1 MDINL
6 LKERFE
12 KIITKIKKIDKDYV
26 IIGVIVIA
34 VFIFMIINLGKIKEF
49 ENKDNDKII
58 NVESSINTGDDKSE
72 ENKEQKDDNSKEQ
85 IVNGG
90 GIFVHIDG
98 YINNPGVYEIKEN
111 DRIKTLID
119 KAGGFK
125 EGYSIKNINLA
136 AKLSDGDKIYIP
148 SVSEEKNSENNNN
161 ININSSGKGQNVK
174 SDRNNVSIMKN
185 NSKININTAN
195 ISELK
200 QITGIGESTAN
211 KIIDYR
217 ENVGKFKKIEDIKE
231 VKGIGDAK
239 YESLEY
245 KKRPTMAVFI
255 VLFKKP
261 VLNRWAKPQCL
272 WDKIIRSYTRHTES
286 NSPFQYM

>member
-1 MDINL
+1 MDINI
-6 LKERFE
+6 LKEKFK

-34 VFIFMIINLGKIKEF
+34 VIIFMIINLGKIREF

-148 SVSEEKNSENNNN
+148 SVSEEKVSENNNN

-174 SDRNNVSIMKN
+174 TDRNNVSIMKN

-195 ISELK
+195 KEKLA
-200 QITGIGESTAN
+200 TLPGIKA
-211 KIIDYR
+211 D
-217 ENVGKFKKIEDIKE
+217 
-231 VKGIGDAK
+231 
-239 YESLEY
+239 
-245 KKRPTMAVFI
+245 
-255 VLFKKP
+255 
-261 VLNRWAKPQCL
+261 NRNRRIYSK
-272 WDKIIRSYTRHTES
+272 
-286 NSPFQYM
+286 

>member
-1 MDINL
+1 MDINI

-34 VFIFMIINLGKIKEF
+34 VIIFMIINLGKIKEF
-49 ENKDNDKII
+49 ENKENDKMT
-58 NVESSINTGDDKSE
+58 NVESSINTDNYKSE

-148 SVSEEKNSENNNN
+148 SVSEEKVSENNNNN

-174 SDRNNVSIMKN
+174 NDRNNVSVMKN

-239 YESLEY
+239 YESL
-245 KKRPTMAVFI
+245 K
-255 VLFKKP
+255 
-261 VLNRWAKPQCL
+261 N
-272 WDKIIRSYTRHTES
+272 KITI
-286 NSPFQYM
+286 

>member
-1 MDINL
+1 MDINI
-6 LKERFE
+6 LKEKFK

-34 VFIFMIINLGKIKEF
+34 VIIFMIINLGKIKEF
-49 ENKDNDKII
+49 ENKDNDKMT
-58 NVESSINTGDDKSE
+58 NVESSINTDNDKSE

-148 SVSEEKNSENNNN
+148 SVSEEKVIENNNN
-161 ININSSGKGQNVK
+161 INTNLSGKGQNVK

-195 ISELK
+195 MSELK

-239 YESLEY
+239 YESL
-245 KKRPTMAVFI
+245 K
-255 VLFKKP
+255 
-261 VLNRWAKPQCL
+261 N
-272 WDKIIRSYTRHTES
+272 KITI
-286 NSPFQYM
+286 

>member
-1 MDINL
+1 MDINI
-6 LKERFE
+6 LKEKFK

-34 VFIFMIINLGKIKEF
+34 VIIFMIINLGKIREF
-49 ENKDNDKII
+49 ENKDNDKIT
-58 NVESSINTGDDKSE
+58 NVESSINTDDDKSE

-161 ININSSGKGQNVK
+161 INTNLSGKGQNVK
-174 SDRNNVSIMKN
+174 TDRNNVSIMKN

-200 QITGIGESTAN
+200 QITGFGEGAAN
-211 KIIDYR
+211 KIVDYR

-239 YESLEY
+239 YESL
-245 KKRPTMAVFI
+245 K
-255 VLFKKP
+255 
-261 VLNRWAKPQCL
+261 N
-272 WDKIIRSYTRHTES
+272 KITI
-286 NSPFQYM
+286 

>member
-1 MDINL
+1 MEINI
-6 LKERFE
+6 LKEKIE

-34 VFIFMIINLGKIKEF
+34 IIIFMIINLGKINEF
-49 ENKDNDKII
+49 ENKDNDKMT
-58 NVESSINTGDDKSE
+58 NVESSINTDNDKSE

-98 YINNPGVYEIKEN
+98 YINNLGVYEIKEN

-148 SVSEEKNSENNNN
+148 SVSEEKVSENNNN
-161 ININSSGKGQNVK
+161 NINSSGKGQNVK
-174 SDRNNVSIMKN
+174 TDRNNVSVMKN

-239 YESLEY
+239 YESL
-245 KKRPTMAVFI
+245 K
-255 VLFKKP
+255 
-261 VLNRWAKPQCL
+261 N
-272 WDKIIRSYTRHTES
+272 KIII
-286 NSPFQYM
+286 

>member
-1 MDINL
+1 MDINI
-6 LKERFE
+6 LKEKFE

-34 VFIFMIINLGKIKEF
+34 VIIFMIINLGKIKEF
-49 ENKDNDKII
+49 ENKDNDKMT
-58 NVESSINTGDDKSE
+58 NVESSINTDNDKSE

-148 SVSEEKNSENNNN
+148 SVSEEKVSENNNN
-161 ININSSGKGQNVK
+161 NNINSSGKGQNVK
-174 SDRNNVSIMKN
+174 TDRNNVSVMKN

-239 YESLEY
+239 YESL
-245 KKRPTMAVFI
+245 K
-255 VLFKKP
+255 
-261 VLNRWAKPQCL
+261 N
-272 WDKIIRSYTRHTES
+272 KITI
-286 NSPFQYM
+286 

>member
-12 KIITKIKKIDKDYV
+12 KIITKIKKIDKDYL

-34 VFIFMIINLGKIKEF
+34 VIIFMIINLGKIKEF
-49 ENKDNDKII
+49 ENKDNDKMT
-58 NVESSINTGDDKSE
+58 NVESSINTDDDKSE

-90 GIFVHIDG
+90 GIFIHIDG

-119 KAGGFK
+119 KVGGFK

-148 SVSEEKNSENNNN
+148 SVSEEKNIENNN
-161 ININSSGKGQNVK
+161 INTNSNSSGKGQNVK
-174 SDRNNVSIMKN
+174 TDRNNVSIMKN

-195 ISELK
+195 MSELK

-239 YESLEY
+239 YESL
-245 KKRPTMAVFI
+245 K
-255 VLFKKP
+255 
-261 VLNRWAKPQCL
+261 N
-272 WDKIIRSYTRHTES
+272 KITI
-286 NSPFQYM
+286 

>member
-12 KIITKIKKIDKDYV
+12 KIITKIKKIDKDYL

-34 VFIFMIINLGKIKEF
+34 VIIFMIINLGKIKEF
-49 ENKDNDKII
+49 ENKDNDKIT
-58 NVESSINTGDDKSE
+58 NVESSINTDNDKSE

-98 YINNPGVYEIKEN
+98 HINNPGVYEIKEN

-161 ININSSGKGQNVK
+161 NNININSSGKGQNIK
-174 SDRNNVSIMKN
+174 TDRNNVSIMKN

-239 YESLEY
+239 YESL
-245 KKRPTMAVFI
+245 K
-255 VLFKKP
+255 
-261 VLNRWAKPQCL
+261 N
-272 WDKIIRSYTRHTES
+272 KITI
-286 NSPFQYM
+286 

>member
-1 MDINL
+1 MEINI
-6 LKERFE
+6 LKGKFE

-34 VFIFMIINLGKIKEF
+34 VIIFMIINLGKIKEF
-49 ENKDNDKII
+49 ENKDNDKMTNI
-58 NVESSINTGDDKSE
+58 ESSINTDNDKSE

-98 YINNPGVYEIKEN
+98 HINNPGVYEIKEN

-174 SDRNNVSIMKN
+174 ADRNNVSIMKN

-239 YESLEY
+239 YESL
-245 KKRPTMAVFI
+245 K
-255 VLFKKP
+255 
-261 VLNRWAKPQCL
+261 N
-272 WDKIIRSYTRHTES
+272 KITI
-286 NSPFQYM
+286 

>member
-49 ENKDNDKII
+49 ENKDNDKIT
-58 NVESSINTGDDKSE
+58 NVESSINIDNDKNE
-72 ENKEQKDDNSKEQ
+72 ENKEQKDDNRKEQ

-111 DRIKTLID
+111 DRTKTLID

-174 SDRNNVSIMKN
+174 TDRNNVSIMKN

-239 YESLEY
+239 YESL
-245 KKRPTMAVFI
+245 K
-255 VLFKKP
+255 
-261 VLNRWAKPQCL
+261 N
-272 WDKIIRSYTRHTES
+272 KITI
-286 NSPFQYM
+286 

>member
-1 MDINL
+1 MDINI
-6 LKERFE
+6 LKEKLK

-34 VFIFMIINLGKIKEF
+34 VIIFMIINLGKIKEF
-49 ENKDNDKII
+49 ENKDNDKIT
-58 NVESSINTGDDKSE
+58 NVESSINTENDKNE

-161 ININSSGKGQNVK
+161 NNININSSGKGQNVK
-174 SDRNNVSIMKN
+174 TDRNNVSIMKN

-239 YESLEY
+239 YESL
-245 KKRPTMAVFI
+245 K
-255 VLFKKP
+255 
-261 VLNRWAKPQCL
+261 N
-272 WDKIIRSYTRHTES
+272 KITI
-286 NSPFQYM
+286 

>member
-1 MDINL
+1 MNIDII
-6 LKERFE
+6 KDKF
-12 KIITKIKKIDKDYV
+12 KIIISKIKKLDKDYIIIGIIIISV
-26 IIGVIVIA
+26 II
-34 VFIFMIINLGKIKEF
+34 FMVLNIGKVKEF
-49 ENKDNDKII
+49 EEKETTGNIEKNITVSEENKDNKEKEGNEEDKKENI
-58 NVESSINTGDDKSE
+58 SSET
-72 ENKEQKDDNSKEQ
+72 
-85 IVNGG
+85 

-174 SDRNNVSIMKN
+174 ADRNNVSIMKN

-239 YESLEY
+239 YESL
-245 KKRPTMAVFI
+245 K
-255 VLFKKP
+255 
-261 VLNRWAKPQCL
+261 N
-272 WDKIIRSYTRHTES
+272 KITI
-286 NSPFQYM
+286 

>member
-1 MDINL
+1 MEINI
-6 LKERFE
+6 LKEKIE

-34 VFIFMIINLGKIKEF
+34 VIIFMIINLGKIKEF
-49 ENKDNDKII
+49 ENKDNDKMT
-58 NVESSINTGDDKSE
+58 NVESSINTENDKNE

-119 KAGGFK
+119 KAGGFR

-195 ISELK
+195 MSELK

-239 YESLEY
+239 YESL
-245 KKRPTMAVFI
+245 K
-255 VLFKKP
+255 
-261 VLNRWAKPQCL
+261 N
-272 WDKIIRSYTRHTES
+272 KITI
-286 NSPFQYM
+286 

>member
-1 MDINL
+1 MDINT
-6 LKERFE
+6 LKEKFK
-12 KIITKIKKIDKDYV
+12 KIINKIKKIDKDYL
-26 IIGVIVIA
+26 IIGIIVIA
-34 VFIFMIINLGKIKEF
+34 VIIFMIINLGKIKEF
-49 ENKDNDKII
+49 ENKDNDKMT
-58 NVESSINTGDDKSE
+58 NVESSINTDDDKSE

-148 SVSEEKNSENNNN
+148 SVLEEKNSENNNN
-161 ININSSGKGQNVK
+161 INTNSSGKGQNVK
-174 SDRNNVSIMKN
+174 TDRNNVSVIKNN

-195 ISELK
+195 MSELK

-239 YESLEY
+239 YESL
-245 KKRPTMAVFI
+245 K
-255 VLFKKP
+255 
-261 VLNRWAKPQCL
+261 N
-272 WDKIIRSYTRHTES
+272 KITI
-286 NSPFQYM
+286 

>member
-1 MDINL
+1 MEINI
-6 LKERFE
+6 LKEKIE

-34 VFIFMIINLGKIKEF
+34 VIIFMIINLGKIKEF
-49 ENKDNDKII
+49 ENKDNDKMT
-58 NVESSINTGDDKSE
+58 NVESSINTDNDKSE

-148 SVSEEKNSENNNN
+148 SVSEEKVSEDNNNN
-161 ININSSGKGQNVK
+161 NTNSSGKGQNVK
-174 SDRNNVSIMKN
+174 NDRNNVSVMKN

-239 YESLEY
+239 YESL
-245 KKRPTMAVFI
+245 K
-255 VLFKKP
+255 
-261 VLNRWAKPQCL
+261 N
-272 WDKIIRSYTRHTES
+272 KITI
-286 NSPFQYM
+286 

>member
-58 NVESSINTGDDKSE
+58 NVESSINTDNDKNE

-148 SVSEEKNSENNNN
+148 NVSEEKNSENNNN

-174 SDRNNVSIMKN
+174 ADRNNVSIMKN

-239 YESLEY
+239 YESL
-245 KKRPTMAVFI
+245 K
-255 VLFKKP
+255 
-261 VLNRWAKPQCL
+261 N
-272 WDKIIRSYTRHTES
+272 KITI
-286 NSPFQYM
+286 

>member
-1 MDINL
+1 MEINI
-6 LKERFE
+6 LKEKIE

-34 VFIFMIINLGKIKEF
+34 VIIFMIINLGKIKEF
-49 ENKDNDKII
+49 ENKDNDKMT
-58 NVESSINTGDDKSE
+58 NVESSINTDNDKSE

-90 GIFVHIDG
+90 GIFVYIDG

-148 SVSEEKNSENNNN
+148 SVSEEKVSENNNN

-174 SDRNNVSIMKN
+174 NDRNNVSVMKN

-239 YESLEY
+239 YESL
-245 KKRPTMAVFI
+245 K
-255 VLFKKP
+255 
-261 VLNRWAKPQCL
+261 N
-272 WDKIIRSYTRHTES
+272 KITI
-286 NSPFQYM
+286 

>member
-1 MDINL
+1 MEINI
-6 LKERFE
+6 LKEKIE

-34 VFIFMIINLGKIKEF
+34 VIIFMIINLGKIKEF
-49 ENKDNDKII
+49 ENKDNDKMT
-58 NVESSINTGDDKSE
+58 NVESSINTENDKNE
-72 ENKEQKDDNSKEQ
+72 ENKEQKDDNNSKEQ

-119 KAGGFK
+119 KAGGFR

-174 SDRNNVSIMKN
+174 TDRNNVSVMKN

-239 YESLEY
+239 YESL
-245 KKRPTMAVFI
+245 K
-255 VLFKKP
+255 
-261 VLNRWAKPQCL
+261 N
-272 WDKIIRSYTRHTES
+272 KITI
-286 NSPFQYM
+286 

>member
-1 MDINL
+1 MEINI
-6 LKERFE
+6 LKEKIE

-34 VFIFMIINLGKIKEF
+34 VIIFMIINLGKIKEF
-49 ENKDNDKII
+49 ENKDNDKMT
-58 NVESSINTGDDKSE
+58 NVESSINTDNDKSE

-148 SVSEEKNSENNNN
+148 SVLEEKNSENNNN
-161 ININSSGKGQNVK
+161 INTNSSGKGQNVK
-174 SDRNNVSIMKN
+174 TDRNNVSVIKNN

-195 ISELK
+195 MSELK

-217 ENVGKFKKIEDIKE
+217 ENVGKFKNIEDIKE

-239 YESLEY
+239 YESL
-245 KKRPTMAVFI
+245 K
-255 VLFKKP
+255 
-261 VLNRWAKPQCL
+261 N
-272 WDKIIRSYTRHTES
+272 KITI
-286 NSPFQYM
+286 

>member
-1 MDINL
+1 MEINI
-6 LKERFE
+6 LKGKFE

-34 VFIFMIINLGKIKEF
+34 VIIFMIINLGKIKEF
-49 ENKDNDKII
+49 ENKDNDKMT
-58 NVESSINTGDDKSE
+58 NVESSINTDNDKSE

-148 SVSEEKNSENNNN
+148 SVSEEKASENNNN
-161 ININSSGKGQNVK
+161 NINMNSSGKGQNIK
-174 SDRNNVSIMKN
+174 TDRNNVSVMKN

-239 YESLEY
+239 YESL
-245 KKRPTMAVFI
+245 K
-255 VLFKKP
+255 
-261 VLNRWAKPQCL
+261 N
-272 WDKIIRSYTRHTES
+272 KITI
-286 NSPFQYM
+286 

>member
-1 MDINL
+1 MDINT
-6 LKERFE
+6 LKEKFK

-34 VFIFMIINLGKIKEF
+34 VIIFMIINLGKIKEF
-49 ENKDNDKII
+49 ENKDNDKMT
-58 NVESSINTGDDKSE
+58 NVESSINIDNDKSE

-119 KAGGFK
+119 KAGGFR

-174 SDRNNVSIMKN
+174 TDRNNVSVMKN

-217 ENVGKFKKIEDIKE
+217 ENVRKFKKIEDIKE

-239 YESLEY
+239 YESL
-245 KKRPTMAVFI
+245 K
-255 VLFKKP
+255 
-261 VLNRWAKPQCL
+261 N
-272 WDKIIRSYTRHTES
+272 KITI
-286 NSPFQYM
+286 

>member
-1 MDINL
+1 MEINI
-6 LKERFE
+6 LKEKIE

-34 VFIFMIINLGKIKEF
+34 VIIFMIINLGKIKEF
-49 ENKDNDKII
+49 ENKDNDKMT
-58 NVESSINTGDDKSE
+58 NVESSINTDNDKSE

-90 GIFVHIDG
+90 GIFVYIDG

-148 SVSEEKNSENNNN
+148 SVSEEKASENNNN
-161 ININSSGKGQNVK
+161 NINMNSSGKGQNIK
-174 SDRNNVSIMKN
+174 TDRNNVSVMKN

-239 YESLEY
+239 YESL
-245 KKRPTMAVFI
+245 K
-255 VLFKKP
+255 
-261 VLNRWAKPQCL
+261 N
-272 WDKIIRSYTRHTES
+272 KITI
-286 NSPFQYM
+286 

>member
-1 MDINL
+1 MDINI
-6 LKERFE
+6 LKEKFK

-26 IIGVIVIA
+26 IIGIIVIA
-34 VFIFMIINLGKIKEF
+34 VIIFMIINLGKIREF
-49 ENKDNDKII
+49 ENKDNDKIT
-58 NVESSINTGDDKSE
+58 NVESSINTDDDKSE

-148 SVSEEKNSENNNN
+148 SVSEEKVSENNNN

-174 SDRNNVSIMKN
+174 TDRNNVSVIKN

-231 VKGIGDAK
+231 VKGIGDTK
-239 YESLEY
+239 YESL
-245 KKRPTMAVFI
+245 K
-255 VLFKKP
+255 
-261 VLNRWAKPQCL
+261 N
-272 WDKIIRSYTRHTES
+272 KITI
-286 NSPFQYM
+286 

>member
-1 MDINL
+1 MDINI
-6 LKERFE
+6 LKEKFK

-26 IIGVIVIA
+26 IIVVIVIA
-34 VFIFMIINLGKIKEF
+34 VIIFMIINLGKIKEF
-49 ENKDNDKII
+49 ENKDNDKIT
-58 NVESSINTGDDKSE
+58 NVESSINTDDDKNE

-148 SVSEEKNSENNNN
+148 SVSEEKNSENNN
-161 ININSSGKGQNVK
+161 INTNSNSSGKGQNVK
-174 SDRNNVSIMKN
+174 TDRNNVSIMKN

-195 ISELK
+195 MSELK

-239 YESLEY
+239 YESL
-245 KKRPTMAVFI
+245 K
-255 VLFKKP
+255 
-261 VLNRWAKPQCL
+261 N
-272 WDKIIRSYTRHTES
+272 KITI
-286 NSPFQYM
+286 

>member
-1 MDINL
+1 MDINI
-6 LKERFE
+6 LKEKFK

-34 VFIFMIINLGKIKEF
+34 VIIFMIINLGKIKEF
-49 ENKDNDKII
+49 ENKDNDKIT
-58 NVESSINTGDDKSE
+58 NVESSINTENDKNE

-98 YINNPGVYEIKEN
+98 YIYNPGVYEIKEN

-161 ININSSGKGQNVK
+161 NNININSSGKGQNIK
-174 SDRNNVSIMKN
+174 TDRNNVSIMKN

-239 YESLEY
+239 YESL
-245 KKRPTMAVFI
+245 K
-255 VLFKKP
+255 
-261 VLNRWAKPQCL
+261 N
-272 WDKIIRSYTRHTES
+272 KITI
-286 NSPFQYM
+286 

>member
-1 MDINL
+1 MDINI
-6 LKERFE
+6 LKEKFK

-34 VFIFMIINLGKIKEF
+34 VIIFMIINLGKIREF
-49 ENKDNDKII
+49 ENKDNDKIT
-58 NVESSINTGDDKSE
+58 NVESSINTDNDKNE
-72 ENKEQKDDNSKEQ
+72 ENKEQKDYNRKEQ
-85 IVNGG
+85 IVDGG

-148 SVSEEKNSENNNN
+148 SVLEEKNSENNNN
-161 ININSSGKGQNVK
+161 INTNSSGKGQNVK
-174 SDRNNVSIMKN
+174 TDRNNVSVIKNN

-195 ISELK
+195 MSELK

-239 YESLEY
+239 YESL
-245 KKRPTMAVFI
+245 K
-255 VLFKKP
+255 
-261 VLNRWAKPQCL
+261 N
-272 WDKIIRSYTRHTES
+272 KITI
-286 NSPFQYM
+286 

>member
-58 NVESSINTGDDKSE
+58 NVESSINTDNDKNE

-98 YINNPGVYEIKEN
+98 YINNLGVYEIKEN

-174 SDRNNVSIMKN
+174 ADRNNVSIMKN

-239 YESLEY
+239 YESL
-245 KKRPTMAVFI
+245 K
-255 VLFKKP
+255 
-261 VLNRWAKPQCL
+261 N
-272 WDKIIRSYTRHTES
+272 KITI
-286 NSPFQYM
+286 

>member
-1 MDINL
+1 MDINI
-6 LKERFE
+6 LKEKFK

-34 VFIFMIINLGKIKEF
+34 VIIFMIINLGKIKEF
-49 ENKDNDKII
+49 ENKD
-58 NVESSINTGDDKSE
+58 
-72 ENKEQKDDNSKEQ
+72 
-85 IVNGG
+85 
-90 GIFVHIDG
+90 
-98 YINNPGVYEIKEN
+98 N

-161 ININSSGKGQNVK
+161 INTNLSGKGQNVK

-239 YESLEY
+239 YESL
-245 KKRPTMAVFI
+245 K
-255 VLFKKP
+255 
-261 VLNRWAKPQCL
+261 N
-272 WDKIIRSYTRHTES
+272 KITI
-286 NSPFQYM
+286 

>member
-1 MDINL
+1 MEINI
-6 LKERFE
+6 LKEKIE

-34 VFIFMIINLGKIKEF
+34 VIIFMIINLGKIKEF
-49 ENKDNDKII
+49 ENKDNDKMT
-58 NVESSINTGDDKSE
+58 NVESSINTENDKNE

-119 KAGGFK
+119 KAGGFR

-148 SVSEEKNSENNNN
+148 SISEEKVSENNNNN

-174 SDRNNVSIMKN
+174 NDRNNVSVMKN

-239 YESLEY
+239 YESL
-245 KKRPTMAVFI
+245 K
-255 VLFKKP
+255 
-261 VLNRWAKPQCL
+261 N
-272 WDKIIRSYTRHTES
+272 KITI
-286 NSPFQYM
+286 

>member
-1 MDINL
+1 MDINI
-6 LKERFE
+6 LKEKFK

-34 VFIFMIINLGKIKEF
+34 VIIFMIINLGKIKEF
-49 ENKDNDKII
+49 ENKDNDKIT
-58 NVESSINTGDDKSE
+58 NVESSINTDDDKSE

-148 SVSEEKNSENNNN
+148 SVLEEKNSENNNN

-174 SDRNNVSIMKN
+174 ADRNNVSIMKN

-239 YESLEY
+239 YESL
-245 KKRPTMAVFI
+245 K
-255 VLFKKP
+255 
-261 VLNRWAKPQCL
+261 N
-272 WDKIIRSYTRHTES
+272 KITI
-286 NSPFQYM
+286 

>member
-1 MDINL
+1 MDINI
-6 LKERFE
+6 LKEKFK

-34 VFIFMIINLGKIKEF
+34 VIIFMIINLGKIREF
-49 ENKDNDKII
+49 ENKDNDKIT
-58 NVESSINTGDDKSE
+58 NVESSINTDNDKNE
-72 ENKEQKDDNSKEQ
+72 ENKEQKDYNRKEQ
-85 IVNGG
+85 IVDGG

-148 SVSEEKNSENNNN
+148 SVSEEKVIENNNN
-161 ININSSGKGQNVK
+161 INTNLSGKGQNVK
-174 SDRNNVSIMKN
+174 SDGNNVSIMKN

-239 YESLEY
+239 YESL
-245 KKRPTMAVFI
+245 K
-255 VLFKKP
+255 
-261 VLNRWAKPQCL
+261 N
-272 WDKIIRSYTRHTES
+272 KITI
-286 NSPFQYM
+286 

>member
-98 YINNPGVYEIKEN
+98 YINNQGVYEIKEN

-174 SDRNNVSIMKN
+174 ADRNNVSIMKN

-239 YESLEY
+239 YESL
-245 KKRPTMAVFI
+245 K
-255 VLFKKP
+255 
-261 VLNRWAKPQCL
+261 N
-272 WDKIIRSYTRHTES
+272 KITI
-286 NSPFQYM
+286 

>member
-1 MDINL
+1 MDINI
-6 LKERFE
+6 LKEKFK
-12 KIITKIKKIDKDYV
+12 KIITKIKKIDKDYL

-34 VFIFMIINLGKIKEF
+34 VIIFMIINLGKIKEF
-49 ENKDNDKII
+49 ENKDNDKIT
-58 NVESSINTGDDKSE
+58 NVESSINIDNDKNE
-72 ENKEQKDDNSKEQ
+72 ENKEQKDDNRKEQ

-174 SDRNNVSIMKN
+174 ADRNNVSIMKN

-239 YESLEY
+239 YESL
-245 KKRPTMAVFI
+245 K
-255 VLFKKP
+255 
-261 VLNRWAKPQCL
+261 N
-272 WDKIIRSYTRHTES
+272 KITI
-286 NSPFQYM
+286 

>member
-1 MDINL
+1 MDINI
-6 LKERFE
+6 LKEKFK
-12 KIITKIKKIDKDYV
+12 KIITKIKKIDKDYL

-34 VFIFMIINLGKIKEF
+34 VIIFMIINLGKIKEF
-49 ENKDNDKII
+49 ENKDNDKIT
-58 NVESSINTGDDKSE
+58 NVESSINTDDDKSE

-98 YINNPGVYEIKEN
+98 YINNPGVYAIKEN

-148 SVSEEKNSENNNN
+148 SVSEEKKSEYNNNN
-161 ININSSGKGQNVK
+161 INTNLNSSGKGQNVK
-174 SDRNNVSIMKN
+174 IDRNNVGIMKN

-195 ISELK
+195 MSELK

-217 ENVGKFKKIEDIKE
+217 ENVGKSKE
-231 VKGIGDAK
+231 LVMQNMK
-239 YESLEY
+239 
-245 KKRPTMAVFI
+245 V
-255 VLFKKP
+255 
-261 VLNRWAKPQCL
+261 
-272 WDKIIRSYTRHTES
+272 
-286 NSPFQYM
+286 

>member
-34 VFIFMIINLGKIKEF
+34 VIIFMIINLGKIKEF

-98 YINNPGVYEIKEN
+98 
-111 DRIKTLID
+111 
-119 KAGGFK
+119 FK

-174 SDRNNVSIMKN
+174 TDRNNVSIMKN

-195 ISELK
+195 VSELK
-200 QITGIGESTAN
+200 QITGIGESTA
-211 KIIDYR
+211 
-217 ENVGKFKKIEDIKE
+217 
-231 VKGIGDAK
+231 
-239 YESLEY
+239 
-245 KKRPTMAVFI
+245 
-255 VLFKKP
+255 
-261 VLNRWAKPQCL
+261 
-272 WDKIIRSYTRHTES
+272 
-286 NSPFQYM
+286 